1 MTSPLRMEADPAL
14 AERLENESETYADPA
29 PHVSLEVD
37 VVGGPPAFEIEL
49 AVRLDR
55 LGKRKCR
62 VCGMRRITYA
72 LRGYTG
78 SVIISS
84 SPLLCARCAGL
95 VR

>member
-1 MTSPLRMEADPAL
+1 MEADPAL
-14 AERLENESETYADPA
+14 AERLEGESETYADPVDA
-29 PHVSLEVD
+29 RLEVD

>member
-1 MTSPLRMEADPAL
+1 MTDVTARSSPLREPETQTVGSAL
-14 AERLENESETYADPA
+14 SF
-29 PHVSLEVD
+29 EVD
-37 VVGGPPAFEIEL
+37 VISGPPAFAIEL

-62 VCGMRRITYA
+62 VCTRRRIVYA
-72 LRGYTG
+72 LRGYSG
-78 SVIISS
+78 SVVISS

>member
-1 MTSPLRMEADPAL
+1 VSDPF
-14 AERLENESETYADPA
+14 RSSDTFNT
-29 PHVSLEVD
+29 VSFEVD
-37 VVGGPPAFEIEL
+37 VISGPPAFSIEL

-62 VCGMRRITYA
+62 VCTKRRIVYA
-72 LRGYTG
+72 LRGYSG
-78 SVIISS
+78 SVVISS

>member
-1 MTSPLRMEADPAL
+1 MTDVTARSSPLREP
-14 AERLENESETYADPA
+14 ETQTFNTA
-29 PHVSLEVD
+29 PFELDIVS
-37 VVGGPPAFEIEL
+37 GPPAFAIEL

-62 VCGMRRITYA
+62 VCTKRRIVYA
-72 LRGYTG
+72 LRGYSG
-78 SVIISS
+78 SVVISS